1 MKRLLGLLGM
11 LCLLAVP
18 AGAAE
23 ERGGAADAQALV
35 ARAIAAYD
43 AEGVAAFAAM
53 TSPSTAF
60 RDRDLYLFV
69 ADADNRVVAHGMDG
83 KRVGADLAAQVDAA
97 GTPFG
102 KLMTEQASAEG
113 VWIDYL
119 WLDPITQRQVRKSS
133 WVVRHDGYLF
143 GCGIYR
149 P

>member
-1 MKRLLGLLGM
+1 MKSLLGFLGL
-11 LCLLAVP
+11 LCLLASP
-18 AGAAE
+18 AAWAE
-23 ERGGAADAQALV
+23 ERGNAADAQALV

-43 AEGVAAFAAM
+43 AEGAAAFAAM

-83 KRVGADLAAQVDAA
+83 KRIGVDLAAQVDAA

-102 KLMTEQASAEG
+102 KQMTEQASAEG
-113 VWIDYL
+113 SWVDYV

-143 GCGIYR
+143 GCGIYT